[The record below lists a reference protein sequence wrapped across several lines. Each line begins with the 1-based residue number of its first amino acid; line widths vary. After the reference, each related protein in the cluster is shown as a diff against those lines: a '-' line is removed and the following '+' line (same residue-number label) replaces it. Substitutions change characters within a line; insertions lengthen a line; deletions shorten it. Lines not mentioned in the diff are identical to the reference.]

1 MNPEENNPRLLIS
14 TDHKCDINLALEDT
28 SEPPP
33 QRSSRW
39 VRPGME
45 YHPWGWNLKFRWS
58 PLSRHPSQLPA
69 ARHNFL
75 CSTKTSQPNKI
86 LQNPRNTNRIGVLQG
101 SLKHVKNEMEM
112 VNFYGLPR
120 HWRFQRLNLIPE
132 ERTMLNLKPKRW
144 NVLRAGR
151 YRTHAKSHVCNCSWF
166 YILVFMGLLWRFS
179 TKSMRNKTASET
191 PKVLSGQTQSNIIFG
206 AAGYRLQTRGRS
218 KHLDG
223 TPCFN
228 DLFLGL
234 PNMEKQVVSWKK
246 NSVLRL

>member
-1 MNPEENNPRLLIS
+1 
-14 TDHKCDINLALEDT
+14 
-28 SEPPP
+28 
-33 QRSSRW
+33 
-39 VRPGME
+39 
-45 YHPWGWNLKFRWS
+45 
-58 PLSRHPSQLPA
+58 
-69 ARHNFL
+69 
-75 CSTKTSQPNKI
+75 
-86 LQNPRNTNRIGVLQG
+86 
-101 SLKHVKNEMEM
+101 MEM
-112 VNFYGLPR
+112 VNFYGLRR
-120 HWRFQRLNLIPE
+120 HWRFQRLSLIPE
-132 ERTMLNLKPKRW
+132 ERTMLNLKPKRC

-151 YRTHAKSHVCNCSWF
+151 YRTHAKWHVCNCSWF

-246 NSVLRL
+246 KRCSPFVGSWKTILQFIFGQTDLTICRSLRTWSSGATSLRVTTGASFFEQTVEKLS